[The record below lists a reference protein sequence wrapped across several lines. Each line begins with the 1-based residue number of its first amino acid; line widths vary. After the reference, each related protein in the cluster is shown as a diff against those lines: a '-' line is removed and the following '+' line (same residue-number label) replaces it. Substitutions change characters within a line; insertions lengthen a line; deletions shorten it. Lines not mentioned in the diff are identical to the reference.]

1 MQPVTMLL
9 QTGLNNILPPIQTC
23 KVLKNVMRED
33 NSLRLVSTK
42 VIPLGYSN
50 DLINAAYTRALIYLE
65 ECFTKH
71 VGLFMYSNDVFQ
83 V

>member
-1 MQPVTMLL
+1 MLC
-9 QTGLNNILPPIQTC
+9 G
-23 KVLKNVMRED
+23 
-33 NSLRLVSTK
+33 K

-50 DLINAAYTRALIYLE
+50 DLINAAYTRTLIYLE